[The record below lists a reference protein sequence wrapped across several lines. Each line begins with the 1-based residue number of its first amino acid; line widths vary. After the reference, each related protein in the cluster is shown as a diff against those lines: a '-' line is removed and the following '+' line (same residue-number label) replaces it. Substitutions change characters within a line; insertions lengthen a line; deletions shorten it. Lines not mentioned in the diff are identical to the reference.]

1 MCLFSSSIACQGV
14 PGLQRSIL
22 NILSLLPIPASLS
35 QAVLVQI
42 CIDIAKGLQYLAS
55 HRLIHRDVATRNC
68 LVADDLTIK
77 IADFGMSRDIY
88 SNNYYK
94 VRSIIW

>member
-1 MCLFSSSIACQGV
+1 MK
-14 PGLQRSIL
+14 SIL
-22 NILSLLPIPASLS
+22 DFLS
-35 QAVLVQI
+35 QETLINMGVDV
-42 CIDIAKGLQYLAS
+42 AKGLQYLAS

-88 SNNYYK
+88 ANNYYK
-94 VRSIIW
+94 VSTL

>member
-1 MCLFSSSIACQGV
+1 MTVGFSAPQSFEQFYCWFI
-14 PGLQRSIL
+14 
-22 NILSLLPIPASLS
+22 ASLFVLNNWISFLDYLS
-35 QAVLVQI
+35 QETLI
-42 CIDIAKGLQYLAS
+42 RMCIDVARGLEYLAS

-94 VRSIIW
+94 VSL

>member
-1 MCLFSSSIACQGV
+1 M
-14 PGLQRSIL
+14 
-22 NILSLLPIPASLS
+22 
-35 QAVLVQI
+35 
-42 CIDIAKGLQYLAS
+42 CIDVAKGLKYLAS

-68 LVADDLTIK
+68 LVGDDLTIK

-94 VRSIIW
+94 VRRFLYVLLELAM

>member
-1 MCLFSSSIACQGV
+1 M
-14 PGLQRSIL
+14 
-22 NILSLLPIPASLS
+22 
-35 QAVLVQI
+35 
-42 CIDIAKGLQYLAS
+42 CIDVARGLQYLAS

-68 LVADDLTIK
+68 LVGDDLTIK

-94 VRSIIW
+94 VSNFSMSSAKVSQFRRWLTVTPDQQGMNLTEPLGRIV

>member
-1 MCLFSSSIACQGV
+1 MLNVPLRNIDMLSITHSFKTDYLSREELIRMCV
-14 PGLQRSIL
+14 D
-22 NILSLLPIPASLS
+22 
-35 QAVLVQI
+35 V
-42 CIDIAKGLQYLAS
+42 AKGMEHLAS
-55 HRLIHRDVATRNC
+55 RHLIHRDVATRNC

-94 VRSIIW
+94 VRK

>member
-1 MCLFSSSIACQGV
+1 M
-14 PGLQRSIL
+14 
-22 NILSLLPIPASLS
+22 
-35 QAVLVQI
+35 
-42 CIDIAKGLQYLAS
+42 CIDVARGLKYLAS

-94 VRSIIW
+94 VSMVWYGMVWYGMVWYGMVWYGMVWYGMVWYGMVWYGIYGMSCPW